1 MYLGIEIGGTK
12 LQLGVGTGTSGRL
25 EALERADV
33 DQANGANGI
42 REQIARM
49 ASPLIGQY
57 GIQNVG
63 IGFGGPVNAVAGR
76 IIKSF
81 QIEGWDDFSLCDWS
95 RKTLGLPTALENDSN
110 LAGLGEARFGAGK
123 EARVVVYSNVGS
135 GIGGA
140 LVVSGELYVGGG
152 GRAVAEIGHLRPGP
166 SAESPEETVESFA
179 SGWGMA
185 KQARARLSQANE
197 EEKQASE
204 QLRTLCAG
212 EIGRLTG
219 KMVVEAAATGNTLA
233 AEVFGQALRTYG
245 WALAQAVTLLA
256 PNVIVIGGG
265 IAQIGDAQFL
275 APLRAEVERYVITP
289 LRGTYEIVPAALGEE
304 VVVHGAIAIAAD
316 EAKQNE

>member
-12 LQLGVGTGTSGRL
+12 LQLGVGGGKGGPL

-33 DQANGANGI
+33 DQAQGAKGI

-49 ASPLIGQY
+49 APPLVRRY

-63 IGFGGPVNAVAGR
+63 VGFGGPVNAVAGR

-81 QIEGWDDFSLCDWS
+81 QIKGWDNFPLCDWS
-95 RKTLGLPTALENDSN
+95 RQTLGLPTALENDAN

-123 EARVVVYSNVGS
+123 EARVVLYSNVGS

-166 SAESPEETVESFA
+166 EAEAPEQTVESLA

-185 KQARARLSQANE
+185 EQTRARLRQANE
-197 EEKQASE
+197 AEKEARE
-204 QLRTLCAG
+204 QLRTRCAG
-212 EIGRLTG
+212 EIDRLTG
-219 KMVVEAAATGNTLA
+219 KMVVEAAAAGNTLA
-233 AEVFGQALRTYG
+233 VEVFGQALRTYG

-265 IAQIGDAQFL
+265 IAQIGDTRFF
-275 APLRAEVERYVITP
+275 APLRAEVDRYVITP

-316 EAKQNE
+316 ATR